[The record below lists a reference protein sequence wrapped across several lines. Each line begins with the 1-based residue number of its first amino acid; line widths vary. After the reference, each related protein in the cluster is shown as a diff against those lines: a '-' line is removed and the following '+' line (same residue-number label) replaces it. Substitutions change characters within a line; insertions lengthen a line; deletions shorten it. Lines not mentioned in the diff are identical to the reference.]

1 MTVMRALIVEKK
13 GELALRDIDIV
24 ENLGPRDVRIK
35 IHTVGICA
43 SDVHYYT
50 HGRIADFIVE
60 EPMILGHEASGTV
73 IEIGSEVVSL
83 AVGDRVCMEPGVPTP
98 DSHET
103 KTGQYNLDPL
113 LRFWATPPVHGVLRE
128 SVVHPAAFTYK
139 LPDNV
144 SFAEG
149 AMIEPLA
156 VGLHAAN
163 KAQIAPGDV
172 ALVLGAGTIGMVT
185 ALAALAGGCSRVI
198 MTDVISEK
206 LALASTL
213 GAITTVNVASEDLS
227 SVVREQTRGRGVDL
241 VFECSGNKKVAE
253 SAFDN
258 AAPGATVVFVGL
270 PDGRIEYD
278 ILQGSVKEIRVEH
291 VFRYTNVYDRAV
303 ALMGSGKI
311 NVKPLLTDRF
321 PFEKSVEAI
330 DAFLHMPP
338 TSVKIQIDLV

>member
-1 MTVMRALIVEKK
+1 MTLMRALVVEKK
-13 GELALRDIDIV
+13 GELALREIEVI
-24 ENLGPRDVRIK
+24 EELGPRDVRIK

-50 HGRIADFIVE
+50 DGRIGDFVVE
-60 EPMILGHEASGTV
+60 KPMILGHEASGTI
-73 IEIGSEVVSL
+73 IEVGAEVTSL
-83 AVGDRVCMEPGVPTP
+83 AVGDRVCMEPGVPSA
-98 DSHET
+98 DSRET
-103 KTGQYNLDPL
+103 KTGHYNLDPEIT
-113 LRFWATPPVHGVLRE
+113 FWATPPDHGVLRE

-185 ALAALAGGCSRVI
+185 ALAALAGGCSKVI
-198 MTDVISEK
+198 ITDVVPEK
-206 LALASTL
+206 LALAETL
-213 GAITTVNVASEDLS
+213 GAITSVNVASEDLQQ
-227 SVVREQTRGRGVDL
+227 VVREQTGGRGVDL
-241 VFECSGNKKVAE
+241 VFECSGNKRVAE

-270 PDGRIEYD
+270 PDGPIQYD
-278 ILQGSVKEIRVEH
+278 ILKGSVKEIRVEH

-311 NVKPLLTDRF
+311 NVKPLLTDRY
-321 PFEKSVEAI
+321 PFEKSVEAME
-330 DAFLHMPP
+330 AFLNMAP